1 MVWLFFRR
9 LLILC
14 GIKAEYFDYLCLRL
28 RNYYL
33 LELSMPWLNRTLA
46 FSILLLRFIVQSVY
60 LNVEAFAYYLP
71 LIWSRASGLV
81 HASFNRASSA
91 HAFFALTYKLSRRSC
106 SDVTV
111 LCRSLSSMGTGHT
124 TRHVWYKPCTN
135 LCIVLGNSVT
145 SVHRTLKNDDHYFVC
160 WPQIGNFILVENVT
174 YLTLLDQENLLRS
187 KDKVKFSY
195 EFKDVSAAFLFFYL
209 GYS

>member
-1 MVWLFFRR
+1 
-9 LLILC
+9 
-14 GIKAEYFDYLCLRL
+14 
-28 RNYYL
+28 
-33 LELSMPWLNRTLA
+33 MPWLNRTLA

-81 HASFNRASSA
+81 HASFNRASCA

-145 SVHRTLKNDDHYFVC
+145 SVHRTLKNEKNLSENNKLWSWTILFCLLTSNWEFYFS
-160 WPQIGNFILVENVT
+160 GER
-174 YLTLLDQENLLRS
+174 D
-187 KDKVKFSY
+187 
-195 EFKDVSAAFLFFYL
+195 LFNIS
-209 GYS
+209 GPGKPS